1 MSGKAKE
8 VTKRWTLTK
17 GHGELEDVEGCD
29 EVFRLSDGVTSI
41 YMVEGLRVHRS
52 SNFEYP
58 FIIEGHGGA
67 SVHLTYNQLV
77 YVMLEYL
84 RYQSGHGSLKGC
96 LTKVATSTV
105 AFSGSVVVKA
115 KDGGKGE

>member
-1 MSGKAKE
+1 MARKSKE
-8 VTKRWTLTK
+8 VTRRWTLTK
-17 GHGELEDVEGCD
+17 AHGELEGVEGSD

-52 SNFEYP
+52 SNMEMP

-67 SVHLTYNQLV
+67 TVHLTYEQMV

-84 RYQSGHGSLKGC
+84 RHQAGYAVDGS
-96 LTKVATSTV
+96 THVAVETV
-105 AFSGSVVVKA
+105 AFSGSVLVKEKA
-115 KDGGKGE
+115 DH